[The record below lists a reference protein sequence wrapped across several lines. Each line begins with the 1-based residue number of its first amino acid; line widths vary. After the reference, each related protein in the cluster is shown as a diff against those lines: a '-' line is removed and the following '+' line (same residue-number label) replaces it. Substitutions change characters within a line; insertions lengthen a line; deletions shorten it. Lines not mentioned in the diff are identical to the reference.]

1 MAERALELVLG
12 PRRRRRAQRAL
23 AAQLPDVARS
33 LARGVAAGLPF
44 DETCSR
50 ASAALEEPAA
60 ALLAAI
66 AGELRAGV
74 PATTALAPLGAASGG
89 ALVAGAVVL
98 HEELG
103 GDLARG
109 LHALADGL
117 ADRARLEG
125 ELRAVTAQARL
136 AARLVPLVPVAAAG
150 MLAVA
155 SPASVEPLLGTA
167 AGMAVL
173 AASGSLTGLG
183 LVLVRRIMAGA
194 GA

>member
-1 MAERALELVLG
+1 MPEPVVDLVLG

-44 DETCSR
+44 DEACGR
-50 ASAALEEPAA
+50 ASAALEEPAGG
-60 ALLAAI
+60 LLEAI
-66 AGELRAGV
+66 ARDLRAGV
-74 PATTALAPLGAASGG
+74 PPATALAPLAAASGG

-136 AARLVPLVPVAAAG
+136 AARLVPVVPVAAAA
-150 MLAVA
+150 MLALA
-155 SPASVEPLLGTA
+155 SPASMEPLLGTP
-167 AGMAVL
+167 AGLAVV
-173 AASGSLTGLG
+173 AASGSLTALG

>member
-1 MAERALELVLG
+1 MAR
-12 PRRRRRAQRAL
+12 
-23 AAQLPDVARS
+23 D
-33 LARGVAAGLPF
+33 
-44 DETCSR
+44 
-50 ASAALEEPAA
+50 
-60 ALLAAI
+60 
-66 AGELRAGV
+66 LRAGV
-74 PATTALAPLGAASGG
+74 PPPAALAPLEAASGG

-136 AARLVPLVPVAAAG
+136 AARLVPIVPVAAAG

-155 SPASVEPLLGTA
+155 SPASVEPLLGTP
-167 AGMAVL
+167 AGVAVL
-173 AASGSLTGLG
+173 TASGSLTLLG

>member
-1 MAERALELVLG
+1 M
-12 PRRRRRAQRAL
+12 P
-23 AAQLPDVARS
+23 
-33 LARGVAAGLPF
+33 
-44 DETCSR
+44 
-50 ASAALEEPAA
+50 PA
-60 ALLAAI
+60 
-66 AGELRAGV
+66 
-74 PATTALAPLGAASGG
+74 TALAPLQEASGG

-136 AARLVPLVPVAAAG
+136 AARLVPIVPVAAAG

-155 SPASVEPLLGTA
+155 SPSSVEPL
-167 AGMAVL
+167 AGDA
-173 AASGSLTGLG
+173 GGG
-183 LVLVRRIMAGA
+183 RRA
-194 GA
+194 

>member
-1 MAERALELVLG
+1 M
-12 PRRRRRAQRAL
+12 
-23 AAQLPDVARS
+23 
-33 LARGVAAGLPF
+33 
-44 DETCSR
+44 
-50 ASAALEEPAA
+50 
-60 ALLAAI
+60 
-66 AGELRAGV
+66 
-74 PATTALAPLGAASGG
+74 PATSALAPFSAASGG

-155 SPASVEPLLGTA
+155 SPASVEPLLGTLRGYRS
-167 AGMAVL
+167 AGRERVADR
-173 AASGSLTGLG
+173 ARAR
-183 LVLVRRIMAGA
+183 LVRRIMAGA